1 VPGQLDVSG
10 ASIPGIPFVWIGRN
24 QHVSWGFTPTAHSK
38 TEEIIITDDST
49 VKEEIVTVR
58 EEVIRVRGLDES
70 LVHFARR
77 TTAGPIISDHFSP
90 VLAGAVQMYLP
101 NWRHVSLKIAAL
113 RPNLSIS
120 FLQKLNQ
127 ANSEEQLREAAQ
139 EVAQLDINTVYA
151 VNQSGAIGMVAPD
164 R

>member
-1 VPGQLDVSG
+1 MSG

-24 QHVSWGFTPTAHSK
+24 LHVSWGITPSSHCAA
-38 TEEIIITDDST
+38 EEIIITNSAA
-49 VKEEIVTVR
+49 VEEKSINTR
-58 EEVIRVRGLDES
+58 EEVIRVRGLDKS

-77 TTAGPIISDHFSP
+77 TSSGPIISDHFSH
-90 VLAGAVQMYLP
+90 VLASAVLMYLP
-101 NWRHVSLKIAAL
+101 SWRHVALKTAAL

-127 ANSEEQLREAAQ
+127 ATNEEQVREAA
-139 EVAQLDINTVYA
+139 VGAAALDINTVFA
-151 VNQSGAIGMVAPD
+151 VKETGAVGMVTPD